1 MLTEYNGFKLG
12 DRVHWPGDNSS
23 YYESDS
29 GTISTHNG
37 EVFFECNEGGG
48 GKVWVKWDSNGAYQY
63 ISVESIQHEQ
73 PKQSNILTNEQE
85 AVMLLLSLGYTV
97 SKNQK

>member
-12 DRVHWPGDNSS
+12 DRVYWPGGEYAGEDR
-23 YYESDS
+23 
-29 GTISTHNG
+29 GTIVCYFNEIFSTND
-37 EVFFECNEGGG
+37 CNETF
-48 GKVWVKWDSNGAYQY
+48 VWVEWDSNKRVQK
-63 ISVESIQHEQ
+63 ISVDKIQREYQ
-73 PKQSNILTNEQE
+73 NNLLTNEQE